1 MHESL
6 IRVGGCIKHAD
17 LLFNI
22 KHHIIIHHKYRRASL
37 MLRDIH
43 ERYTNTVRHHI
54 LSLSREHCWISTE
67 CSLARK
73 TVSSYFTCKQRVITP
88 VAPLMADLPTE
99 LSIKQQPF
107 TYTGIEKN

>member
-1 MHESL
+1 MHGSL

-37 MLRDIH
+37 VLRDIH

-54 LSLSREHCWISTE
+54 LSLSREHYWISTE

-73 TVSSYFTCKQRVITP
+73 LASSYFTCKQRVVTP

-99 LSIKQQPF
+99 LSIK
-107 TYTGIEKN
+107 